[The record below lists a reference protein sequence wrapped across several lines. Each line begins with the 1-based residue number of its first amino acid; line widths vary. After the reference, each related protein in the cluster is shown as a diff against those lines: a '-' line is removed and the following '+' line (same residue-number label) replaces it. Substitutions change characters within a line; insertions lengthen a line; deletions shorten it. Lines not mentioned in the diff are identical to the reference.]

1 MEESI
6 KFGTGVFR
14 GVIGDTFTKPNIQKI
29 CQAMANLAEK
39 EGLKKQVCIGFDNRF
54 MSEDFAG
61 YCAEVFLANGFVVN
75 LFKKPTSTPV
85 VMYQTM
91 VEENDYGVMITASHN
106 PYKYN
111 GIKIFVK
118 NGKDA
123 SVEETQKIEKEFKT
137 LGEVKATNISEYEG
151 KNLNIVDHFGDFI
164 SYLVKNQEI
173 PEASDLKVAFDNKY
187 GSTTEGL
194 RLLCKKIKLNNY
206 KILHANRNAFF
217 GFKVPL
223 PSKENVSELKDEV
236 IKNGYDVGFALDS
249 DGDRLGVVDENGRY
263 IDNNK
268 ILALIYYYFVKYE
281 HKTGGV
287 VKNLA
292 TSYLVDALANKFGFN
307 CYEVPVGFKY
317 VSSKLI
323 ETKSI
328 VGGESS
334 GGLAVSN
341 HIWGKDSLLSIALCI
356 KIMKKLNKPF
366 GKCVDEMLAFV
377 DNYSKVV
384 DEEQFVFS
392 HDEAKRI
399 KEEIYEKKEIPK
411 LNLKV
416 EKTNY
421 DDGLKVYY
429 PDGNWTL
436 VRFSGTEPLLRIFI
450 EMDNIN
456 DCKKE
461 LDLWKKFLGI

>member
-6 KFGTGVFR
+6 KFGTGGFR
-14 GVIGDTFTKPNIQKI
+14 GIIADTFTKPNIQRI

-39 EGLKKQVCIGFDNRF
+39 EGFKKRVCIGFDNRF
-54 MSEDFAG
+54 MSEDFG
-61 YCAEVFLANGFVVN
+61 KFCAEVFLANGFVVN

-85 VMYQTM
+85 AMFETM
-91 VEENDYGVMITASHN
+91 VEGNDYGVMITASHN

-123 SVEETQKIEKEFKT
+123 SVEETQKIEKEFKA
-137 LGEVKATNISEYEG
+137 LSEVKAVNLDEYDG
-151 KNLNIVDHFGDFI
+151 KDLHIVDHFDDFI
-164 SYLVKNQEI
+164 NYLVKNQEI

-187 GSTTEGL
+187 GSTAEGL
-194 RLLCKKIKLNNY
+194 RLLCKKIKLTNY

-217 GFKVPL
+217 GFKAPL
-223 PSKENVSELKDEV
+223 PSKENDSELKEEV
-236 IKNGYDVGFALDS
+236 TKNGYDVGFSLDS
-249 DGDRLGVVDENGRY
+249 DGDRLGVVDEKGRY

-268 ILALIYYYFVKYE
+268 ILALIYYYFIKYE
-281 HKTGGV
+281 NKKGGV

-292 TSYLVDALANKFGFN
+292 TSYLLDLLANKFGLC

-323 ETKSI
+323 ETNSI

-366 GKCVDEMLAFV
+366 GKCVDEMIAFA
-377 DNYSKVV
+377 DNYSKVII
-384 DEEQFVFS
+384 EKQYVFS
-392 HDEAKRI
+392 NEKSDQI
-399 KEEIYEKKEIPK
+399 KKILYKEKKLPK
-411 LNLKV
+411 LNFKV
-416 EKTNY
+416 EKTCY

-429 PDGNWTL
+429 PNGNWAL

-450 EMDNIN
+450 EMDNKT
-456 DCKKE
+456 DCEKE
-461 LDLWKKFLGI
+461 LALWKEFLEF